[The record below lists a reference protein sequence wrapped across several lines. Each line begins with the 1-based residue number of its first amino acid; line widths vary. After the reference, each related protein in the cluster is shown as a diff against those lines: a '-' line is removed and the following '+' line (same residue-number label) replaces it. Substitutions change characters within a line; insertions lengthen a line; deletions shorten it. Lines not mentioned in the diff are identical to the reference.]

1 MLLHL
6 FSLLHYYSMFD
17 QAASHS
23 LRNHPLLQFKA
34 LFNITSICTLF
45 ITFKYSV
52 QCTAH
57 LTLLALSENSIKF
70 PSYIKI
76 RSFCDQIKCWPINH
90 GLRSATLSFESTMAL
105 TPAPILTLDK
115 CCGGTL
121 KLSSICCSV
130 LFFVSGRQKN
140 RKNAPINATVP

>member
-1 MLLHL
+1 MLLYL
-6 FSLLHYYSMFD
+6 FSLFLIITLCLIKPPSR
-17 QAASHS
+17 SPLS
-23 LRNHPLLQFKA
+23 HPLLQFKA

-52 QCTAH
+52 PCTGH
-57 LTLLALSENSIKF
+57 LTMLALSENSIKF

-76 RSFCDQIKCWPINH
+76 RSFYDQNKCWPINH
-90 GLRSATLSFESTMAL
+90 GLRSATLSFESTMPL
-105 TPAPILTLDK
+105 ILTLDK
-115 CCGGTL
+115 CCGGCL